1 MATTKEKVF
10 YAWNKIGN
18 AEDMK
23 RAKLSSNDYL
33 TLTDCLKELFAKGET
48 QTFVKSVA
56 DWCLKQKL
64 NVTLSDGINYTIKF

>member
-1 MATTKEKVF
+1 MGTTKEKVF

-18 AEDMK
+18 AEDMR

-33 TLTDCLKELFAKGET
+33 ILTDCLKELFAKGET
-48 QTFVKSVA
+48 QTFIKSVA

-64 NVTLSDGINYTIKF
+64 NVSLSDGINYTIKF

>member
-10 YAWNKIGN
+10 LAWHKIGN
-18 AEDMK
+18 PEDMR

-48 QTFVKSVA
+48 QTFIKSVA

-64 NVTLSDGINYTIKF
+64 NVSLNDGINYTIKF